1 MFEAELKFFI
11 THQKEFVEKY
21 NGKALVLRGDEL
33 VGVYESPLEA
43 YTEAQKQ
50 FPLGTFMIQPCAP
63 GPEAYTV
70 TLHA

>member
-1 MFEAELKFFI
+1 MFEAELRFFI

-21 NGKALVLRGDEL
+21 NGKVLVLRGDEL
-33 VGVYESPLEA
+33 VGVYGSPLEA

-70 TLHA
+70 TLHT